1 MPDPAQTTKGSSQR
15 ACRRCIPAWLLCLLH
30 PLVLVTPAQ
39 AERQSPA
46 KLDESVD
53 RALAYLAKQQRDDG
67 WFDHQ
72 RRPEG
77 KDGDHSK
84 HRRAI
89 TGLVTLAF
97 LSAGHTP
104 DSRSAR
110 DAGRFGPVVGKAVDA
125 MVNAVPDDG
134 YIGKLDEKP
143 MYTQA
148 IVTLAVAQAYGVEPR
163 ADRRLKTHAA
173 LTRLVGVIVAAQATK
188 KEPVYAGGWRYTREA
203 PDSDLSL
210 SGWNALALRAAQDAG
225 IEVPPDALKHAADFV
240 ARCHMKDQKGFAY
253 QPGGAVQAGTTATGA
268 LCLYLL
274 EKDIRPQ
281 TDEAAKSLP
290 ARLNGDKPFGEYP
303 YYGMFYLVQAA
314 AQSSDELW
322 RTGAVPMLEKLIKAQ
337 EADGAWPLNWPAESS
352 EPGRVYRT
360 AMGTL
365 ALTVAYRLLPI
376 YQR

>member
-1 MPDPAQTTKGSSQR
+1 MTR
-15 ACRRCIPAWLLCLLH
+15 ALLPVLL
-30 PLVLVTPAQ
+30 LVLAL
-39 AERQSPA
+39 PA
-46 KLDESVD
+46 KAADRPVPPKLDDSVD
-53 RALAYLAKQQRDDG
+53 RALAYLAKQQREDG

-72 RRPEG
+72 FRPAG
-77 KDGDHSK
+77 KDADASR
-84 HRRAI
+84 HRRAM

-104 DSRSAR
+104 DSRTAR
-110 DAGRFGPVVGKAVDA
+110 DAGRYGPVVSKAVDA
-125 MVNAVPDDG
+125 LVNAVPDDG

-173 LTRLVGVIVAAQATK
+173 LTKLVGIILDAQQVK

-225 IEVPPDALKHAADFV
+225 INVPGGAIRRASQFV
-240 ARCHMKDQKGFAY
+240 DRCYVKDQRGFAY
-253 QPGGAVQAGTTATGA
+253 QPGGPLQAGTTATGV
-268 LCLYLL
+268 LCRYLIQR
-274 EKDIRPQ
+274 EVQPETVD
-281 TDEAAKSLP
+281 AAESL
-290 ARLNGDKPFGEYP
+290 AGRLNADKPFGDHP
-303 YYGMFYLVQAA
+303 YYGMFYVTQAA
-314 AQSSDELW
+314 SQASDDVW
-322 RTGAVPMLEKLIKAQ
+322 KSAGRPTLEKLVKAQ
-337 EADGAWPLNWPAESS
+337 DADGGWPPNWPPESS

-360 AMGTL
+360 AMAAL
-365 ALTVAYRLLPI
+365 SLTVPYRVLPI

>member
-1 MPDPAQTTKGSSQR
+1 M
-15 ACRRCIPAWLLCLLH
+15 
-30 PLVLVTPAQ
+30 LVLLFAVPA
-39 AERQSPA
+39 RGDRPVPP
-46 KLDESVD
+46 KLDDAVE

-72 RRPEG
+72 QRPEG
-77 KDGDHSK
+77 KDGDQSRN
-84 HRRAI
+84 RRAI
-89 TGLVTLAF
+89 TGLTTLAF

-110 DAGRFGPVVGKAVDA
+110 DAGRYGPVVGKALDA
-125 MVNAVPDDG
+125 MVNAVPEDG

-163 ADRRLKTHAA
+163 ADRRLKTHAV
-173 LTRLVGVIVAAQATK
+173 LTKLVEVIVAAQAVK
-188 KEPVYAGGWRYTREA
+188 KEPAFAGGWRYNRDA

-225 IEVPPDALKHAADFV
+225 IKVPPTAIKAAADFV
-240 ARCHMKDQKGFAY
+240 ARCYQKEQRGFAY
-253 QPGGAVQAGTTATGA
+253 QPGGAVQAGTTSTGV

-274 EKDIRPQ
+274 DQNVRP
-281 TDEAAKSLP
+281 EAADAAGTLP
-290 ARLNGDKPFGEYP
+290 SRMKGEKPFGEYP
-303 YYGMFYLVQAA
+303 CYGMFYLTQAA
-314 AQSSDELW
+314 AQASDDVWTSAAKPILD
-322 RTGAVPMLEKLIKAQ
+322 KLVKAQ
-337 EADGAWPLNWPAESS
+337 EGDGGWPANWPAESS

-360 AMGTL
+360 AMATL
-365 ALTVAYRLLPI
+365 ALTVPYRVLPI